1 MDVPET
7 NSVFAWW
14 MLSRNQKEILQQQR
28 FSGRFGG
35 VPGQSRYFWV
45 QEGSD
50 ERGAQGAAK
59 AGIRPTKFVE
69 RQLVARDPGVRAI
82 SDDWG
87 FGNIVIRREP
97 KPAYTVCYRP
107 VYWDVYSGKD

>member
-69 RQLVARDPGVRAI
+69 SALESTEGSVAD
-82 SDDWG
+82 
-87 FGNIVIRREP
+87 VIASAME
-97 KPAYTVCYRP
+97 TI
-107 VYWDVYSGKD
+107 